1 MKAHFYLEGTNE
13 GASFLESYVGQEV
26 DLISPRKEISP
37 DVPALV
43 DLHTLDKKTHSLQLI
58 DIRFIDQFIFIH
70 CFVYLEEDKGG
81 KALLRLEPCS

>member
-37 DVPALV
+37 DVPA
-43 DLHTLDKKTHSLQLI
+43 
-58 DIRFIDQFIFIH
+58 
-70 CFVYLEEDKGG
+70 
-81 KALLRLEPCS
+81 

>member
-37 DVPALV
+37 APTETRLTVYRRRLV
-43 DLHTLDKKTHSLQLI
+43 
-58 DIRFIDQFIFIH
+58 
-70 CFVYLEEDKGG
+70 Y
-81 KALLRLEPCS
+81 